1 MTTLTA
7 GKVSGAK
14 RWAVKSAFQNWRERA
29 RARREQRQAIN
40 ALKSVNAATLR
51 DIGIDRSEITS
62 LVNSQPEG
70 RRKTYDRR

>member
-14 RWAVKSAFQNWRERA
+14 RWAVKSAFQNWRDRV
-29 RARREQRQAIN
+29 RARREQRQAIY
-40 ALKSVNAATLR
+40 ALKSVNAAILR

-62 LVNSQPEG
+62 LVHSQPEG